1 VSVGRAAAIDH
12 LAVAVD
18 VSEWEGAIALIRRLA
33 GHVGTVKI
41 GLEAFTAHG
50 PAFVEE
56 VREAGV
62 PVFLDL
68 KLHDIPNTV
77 ERAARNCA
85 RLGVRLLTVHA
96 SGGGAMLE
104 AARSGAEAGTPA
116 GGTRPLVI
124 AVTVLTSLDAAA
136 LTALE
141 LPGGATERALRWAA
155 LARGSGCD
163 GAVCSP
169 HEAAA
174 LRAATGPG
182 FTLVTPGIRPAGE
195 ASGDQKRV
203 ATPAAALAAGA
214 DLLVVGRPITGAA
227 DPVAAAD
234 AIVAEL
240 RGAAS

>member
-116 GGTRPLVI
+116 
-124 AVTVLTSLDAAA
+124 AAPA
-136 LTALE
+136 
-141 LPGGATERALRWAA
+141 RWSS
-155 LARGSGCD
+155 R
-163 GAVCSP
+163 
-169 HEAAA
+169 
-174 LRAATGPG
+174 
-182 FTLVTPGIRPAGE
+182 
-195 ASGDQKRV
+195 
-203 ATPAAALAAGA
+203 
-214 DLLVVGRPITGAA
+214 
-227 DPVAAAD
+227 
-234 AIVAEL
+234 
-240 RGAAS
+240 

>member
-1 VSVGRAAAIDH
+1 MLSRAEAVRR
-12 LAVAVD
+12 LAVALD
-18 VSEWEGAIALIRRLA
+18 VSAREDAIDLVRRLA
-33 GHVGTVKI
+33 GHVGVVKV

-50 PAFVEE
+50 PAFVED
-56 VREAGV
+56 VRAAGV

-96 SGGGAMLE
+96 GGGEAMLQ
-104 AARSGAEAGTPA
+104 AARAGAEGGTPA
-116 GGTRPLVI
+116 GTERPRII
-124 AVTVLTSLDAAA
+124 AVTVLTSLDEAA
-136 LTALE
+136 LAALD
-141 LPGGATERALRWAA
+141 LPGGTLARALRWGSI
-155 LARGSGCD
+155 ARRSGCD
-163 GAVCSP
+163 GVVCSP

-174 LRAATGPG
+174 LRAATAPD
-182 FTLVTPGIRPAGE
+182 FLLVTPGIRPAGE

-227 DPVAAAD
+227 DPAAAAD

-240 RGAAS
+240 CGGAE